1 MVKQLGAELSKNL
14 ALLERPPIFQ
24 ENCSPGKAGG
34 NLLYAKEFN
43 LKAINQRYGSGFS
56 PFYFFLFIFRCS
68 FPDLCVLN
76 GIRGTQSVKNACL
89 NKA

>member
-56 PFYFFLFIFRCS
+56 PFYFFFS
-68 FPDLCVLN
+68 FFVAPFLICVLN
-76 GIRGTQSVKNACL
+76 GIRGTQSVKNAYL
-89 NKA
+89 NEA